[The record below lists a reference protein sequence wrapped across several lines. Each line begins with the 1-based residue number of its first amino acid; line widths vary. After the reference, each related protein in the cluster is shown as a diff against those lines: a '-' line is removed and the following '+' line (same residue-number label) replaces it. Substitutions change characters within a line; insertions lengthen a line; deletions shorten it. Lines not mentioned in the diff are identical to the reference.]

1 MSSAINLREIV
12 ADHLSVEAAI
22 VTANASFRD
31 DLGADSLDVVELV
44 MEAEDEF
51 NVDITDDEA
60 DKAINDGTFGDLV
73 ALVDKKLA
81 EKAGGKAA

>member
-1 MSSAINLREIV
+1 MSSETNLRAIV

-22 VTANASFRD
+22 VTADASFMD

-51 NVDITDDEA
+51 NIDISDDEA

-81 EKAGGKAA
+81 AKAGGKAA